1 MNRHKKFSGAGT
13 QAPIDGFISRGRQIG
28 ITPTSSYQPQKPAA
42 PKIIEPLN
50 SGRLSIDGFYSSA
63 AKGGASTL
71 SHQPEIDEAA
81 LLDEPIILDENTL
94 PRKKRY
100 FGRAHPK
107 LHLSLKRAGQALAA
121 LILIVGV
128 YFVAKIIVTEH
139 HLFRGGGGA
148 PALAANIDINQ
159 LKGEGDG
166 RVNILLLGIGGP
178 GHSGPDLTDTIIIAS
193 VDPVNDKVDLL
204 SIPRD
209 LWVKIPGNGY
219 QKINAAYSDGKSES
233 RAKTLAGKERD
244 GLNLLDQTIEPVI
257 GIPIHYHVV
266 VDFKAFQQVVN
277 SIGGVD
283 ANVSEELSANE
294 NFWVEGTNQHY
305 QLYVPPGRQHFDG
318 TKALYFARERHNDSD
333 FVRAQRQRLLLTAIK
348 QKVFSLGTFS
358 NPVKI
363 SNLLNSVGDNVYSD
377 FSLNDMTR
385 LYQIIQKVPAGKIAS
400 VDLVTPPHDFLTTGN
415 MNGLSVVEPKAGL
428 FNYASITDYIRNTL
442 RDGFLA
448 KEDAKLAVYNATDR
462 VGLANSEATVLK
474 SYGYKVATVGNTA
487 SVTDPAQTTVIDL
500 TNGKDKYTRHYLER
514 RFGTSA
520 TTRIPSSAGV
530 TPPAGTNFVIIL
542 GNDVN
547 VNSGG

>member
-1 MNRHKKFSGAGT
+1 MNRHKKFSGAGN

-28 ITPTSSYQPQKPAA
+28 IIPTSSYQPQKQAA
-42 PKIIEPLN
+42 PKVIEPLN
-50 SGRLSIDGFYSSA
+50 YGRRSIDGFYSSA

-128 YFVAKIIVTEH
+128 YFIAKIIVTEH

-148 PALAANIDINQ
+148 PALAANVDINQ

-193 VDPVNDKVDLL
+193 IDPVNDKVDLL

-294 NFWVEGTNQHY
+294 NFWIEGTNQHY
-305 QLYVPPGRQHFDG
+305 QLYVPAGQQHFDG

-377 FSLNDMTR
+377 FTLNDMTR
-385 LYQIIQKVPAGKIAS
+385 LYQIIQKVPASKIAS
-400 VDLVTPPHDFLTTGN
+400 VDLVTPPHNFLTTGN
-415 MNGLSVVEPKAGL
+415 MNGLSVVEPRAGL
-428 FNYASITDYIRNTL
+428 FNYSAITDYIRNTL

-448 KEDAKLAVYNATDR
+448 KENAKLAVYNATDR
-462 VGLANSEATVLK
+462 VGLAGSEAAVLK
-474 SYGYKVATVGNTA
+474 SYGYKVTTVGNTA

-500 TNGKDKYTRHYLER
+500 TNGEDKYTRHYLER

-520 TTRIPSSAGV
+520 TTRIPSSAGI

-547 VNSGG
+547 INSGG